1 MQCWSHPKPPPTH
14 GETEV
19 TGGSV
24 TGGCRFR
31 ANFASIVFTP
41 CHSPSARCSQER
53 AGPESCN
60 FRRRLIYHD
69 METLPHE

>member
-14 GETEV
+14 GETDV

-24 TGGCRFR
+24 AGVCRFR
-31 ANFASIVFTP
+31 ANFASTL
-41 CHSPSARCSQER
+41 CHFLPLPSARCSQER

-60 FRRRLIYHD
+60 FRRRLIYHH